1 MLTARHRS
9 TTLTH
14 LPTKPLG
21 VVGRFRAAND
31 LLPRTETARQQ
42 GDGLRILGLA
52 AQRLTA
58 LGLTVRAAML
68 RGIAD
73 RGGEGLRVQAE
84 ATYDALRRETP
95 DSDRAALLTASS
107 TAVAHRFAQGLS

>member
-1 MLTARHRS
+1 MLTARHRP
-9 TTLTH
+9 TTSSSPH
-14 LPTKPLG
+14 PLR

-31 LLPRTETARQQ
+31 LLPRAETARRP
-42 GDGLRILGLA
+42 GDGLLILRLA
-52 AQRLTA
+52 AQRLDA

-84 ATYDALRRETP
+84 ANYDKVRRETP
-95 DSDRAALLTASS
+95 DSDRAALLCASS
-107 TAVAHRFAQGLS
+107 RAVAHKFAQGLS